1 MPSARPSSGRASPL
15 CSRPSLASACT
26 SARSGVASTYA
37 LSELLLS
44 IAAMNAR
51 ASSVAENRFPRNPS
65 RACANVSLVR
75 SLTRLAHCRCYRPSC
90 LSRVRR
96 SWGRS
101 LRRGNTVTAKCGA
114 RSGGEG
120 LGIEHRIFGIRIVQN
135 CPAAAEARA
144 LIDPPGRGMAMTSL
158 EHETGKPFPASQCL
172 DRIEHAPTDTTA
184 LMGGTRVHALD
195 FGRAFRVASQRA
207 AGHCSPVLAGNE
219 QGGMSLGH
227 LLGGHVETELRWR

>member
-15 CSRPSLASACT
+15 CSRPSLALACT

-51 ASSVAENRFPRNPS
+51 TSSVAENHFPRSPS

-75 SLTRLAHCRCYRPSC
+75 SLTRLARCRCDRPSC
-90 LSRVRR
+90 SPRVRG
-96 SWGRS
+96 SWCGPP
-101 LRRGNTVTAKCGA
+101 GCNTVTGQSGA
-114 RSGGEG
+114 RIGGEG
-120 LGIEHRIFGIRIVQN
+120 LGIKHRILRRGIVQN

-144 LIDPPGRGMAMTSL
+144 LIDPPRRGMTMPGL
-158 EHETGKPFPASQCL
+158 EHETGEPFASGQCL
-172 DRIEHAPTDTTA
+172 NRIEHAPADAEA

-195 FGRAFRVASQRA
+195 FGGAFAVASQRA
-207 AGHCSPVLAGNE
+207 AGHSFPAL
-219 QGGMSLGH
+219 
-227 LLGGHVETELRWR
+227 